1 MFSFLFFMH
10 LVMSKIRHV
19 NDHVGSLFIWYCI
32 DVIILKV
39 TSECMCKGNWGRTSG
54 GVSEVYTLRDV
65 ESGLGGH
72 LRTLKKYFSS

>member
-1 MFSFLFFMH
+1 MH

-54 GVSEVYTLRDV
+54 GGVSEVYTQRCG
-65 ESGLGGH
+65 ERSGWTPEDSEKVL
-72 LRTLKKYFSS
+72 